1 MGAFQESFVKKVI
14 TGVLR
19 KWERT
24 DLGIKT
30 TATLMLF
37 LFQCQ
42 KDEMRTDQNK
52 IKRLGPFS
60 FLLQKSTV
68 SMTYRDTENKLF
80 KILFLFWRR
89 WDSIANDSQDSLAK
103 LGRQGGEG
111 GQEGTYEVLVVA
123 MVVVMMLVMLTQMKK
138 SPALS
143 QLDSCCIRWAR

>member
-37 LFQCQ
+37 LLQCHCQ

-60 FLLQKSTV
+60 FLMQKSTV
-68 SMTYRDTENKLF
+68 SLIYRDTENLF
-80 KILFLFWRR
+80 KIHFLFWRR

-111 GQEGTYEVLVVA
+111 GQVGTYEVLVVA
-123 MVVVMMLVMLTQMKK
+123 MLVVMMLTQMKK

>member
-19 KWERT
+19 KWERA

-30 TATLMLF
+30 TATLMLL
-37 LFQCQ
+37 LFQCHRQ
-42 KDEMRTDQNK
+42 KYEMRTDQNK

-60 FLLQKSTV
+60 FLMQKSTV
-68 SMTYRDTENKLF
+68 SLIYRDTENLF
-80 KILFLFWRR
+80 KIHFLFWRR

-111 GQEGTYEVLVVA
+111 GQVGTYEVLVVA
-123 MVVVMMLVMLTQMKK
+123 MFVVMMLTQMKK